1 MTELEKYCISA
12 LRLSEAS
19 AEALIDDIRLKI
31 SIARAELIRSGISE
45 TMANDESNVLVVN
58 AIIKYV
64 TSEMD
69 SVENERVKAFDAF
82 RLCMDEL
89 RKSVIEDV

>member
-1 MTELEKYCISA
+1 MTELERYCIGA

-19 AEALIDDIRLKI
+19 AEALIDELKLKI
-31 SIARAELIRSGISE
+31 SIARAELIRSGVPE
-45 TMANDESNVLVVN
+45 EVANDDSNVLVIN
-58 AIIKYV
+58 TIIKFV

-69 SVENERVKAFDAF
+69 AVENERIKAFDAF